1 MTLWCDSLFRLVKQR
16 TERGF
21 PFSLQKSAS
30 TDFSSCR
37 QTHQVHILVNT
48 SFLSKRSGFLFPHCS
63 WKAVW
68 EHDCSHQNPLISR
81 PSAFL
86 GTLHLFILLLSGTE
100 RARGQTWAIDPG
112 SNLGHKPLISHSFL
126 LGSAFSCN

>member
-1 MTLWCDSLFRLVKQR
+1 MALWCDSLFSLVKQR

-21 PFSLQKSAS
+21 PFSHQKSAS

-37 QTHQVHILVNT
+37 QTHQVHILTDT
-48 SFLSKRSGFLFPHCS
+48 SFLSKRSGFLFSHCS

-68 EHDCSHQNPLISR
+68 AHDCSHQNPLISR

-100 RARGQTWAIDPG
+100 RARGQTRIKPG
-112 SNLGHKPLISHSFL
+112 SNLGHKPLITHSFL
-126 LGSAFSCN
+126 PGYVFSCN